1 MKIGCC
7 INMVALAP
15 DSIGLE
21 RLEALTSFGYDY
33 VEMPLAQMMALG
45 ESQFSAVVEYVES
58 AGIPCEACNNFIPS
72 HYPITGD
79 NVDRGRIKEYLEEA
93 IERAGRL
100 GVKSIVFG
108 SSGAKNVP
116 AGFSMEKAWGQI
128 VETLVL
134 ADEIIGEQELKIA
147 IEPLCRVESN
157 IVVNAHEGLK
167 LAQEVN
173 RSNVRLLIDYY
184 HLEMEKEDH
193 SIIEKARDYL
203 QHIHLAN
210 PSGRAYPQ
218 AIDGA
223 DYRAFITR
231 LQKAGY
237 DSRISIEA
245 YTDNFNA
252 TAPEALATVRD
263 ACGGERG

>member
-1 MKIGCC
+1 MRIGCC
-7 INMVALAP
+7 VNMVAQAP
-15 DSIGLE
+15 DGIGIE
-21 RLEALTSFGYDY
+21 RLEALATFGYDY

-58 AGIPCEACNNFIPS
+58 AGIPCEACNNFIPA
-72 HYPITGD
+72 HCPITGD
-79 NVDRGRIKEYLEEA
+79 KVDTVQVKEYLDEA
-93 IERAGRL
+93 IERAYRL
-100 GVKSIVFG
+100 GAKSIVFG

-116 AGFSMEKAWGQI
+116 PGFSKEKAWGQI
-128 VETLVL
+128 VETLLLV
-134 ADEIIGEQELKIA
+134 DEIIGERDLSIA

-157 IVVNAHEGLK
+157 IVVTAHEGLK
-167 LAQEVN
+167 LAQEVD
-173 RSNVRLLIDYY
+173 RAHVKLLIDFY

-193 SIIEKARDYL
+193 SIIEKARDFL

-218 AIDGA
+218 TFDGV
-223 DYRAFITR
+223 DYRKFISN

-245 YTDNFNA
+245 YTENFTA
-252 TAPEALATVRD
+252 TAPEALATARD
-263 ACGGERG
+263 ACGLG

>member
-1 MKIGCC
+1 MRIGCC
-7 INMVALAP
+7 VNMVAQAP
-15 DSIGLE
+15 DGIGIE
-21 RLEALTSFGYDY
+21 RLEALATFGYDY

-58 AGIPCEACNNFIPS
+58 AGIPCEACNNFIPA
-72 HYPITGD
+72 HCPITGD
-79 NVDRGRIKEYLEEA
+79 KVDKVQVTEYLDQA
-93 IERAGRL
+93 IERAYRL
-100 GVKSIVFG
+100 GAKSVVFG

-116 AGFSMEKAWGQI
+116 PGFSKEKAWGQI
-128 VETLVL
+128 VETLLLV
-134 ADEIIGEQELKIA
+134 DEIIGERDLSIA

-157 IVVNAHEGLK
+157 IVVTAHEGLK
-167 LAQEVN
+167 LAQEVD
-173 RSNVRLLIDYY
+173 RAHVKLLIDFY

-193 SIIEKARDYL
+193 SIIEKARDFL

-218 AIDGA
+218 TFDGV
-223 DYRAFITR
+223 DYRKFISN

-245 YTDNFNA
+245 YTENFTA
-252 TAPEALATVRD
+252 TAPEALATARD
-263 ACGGERG
+263 ACGLG